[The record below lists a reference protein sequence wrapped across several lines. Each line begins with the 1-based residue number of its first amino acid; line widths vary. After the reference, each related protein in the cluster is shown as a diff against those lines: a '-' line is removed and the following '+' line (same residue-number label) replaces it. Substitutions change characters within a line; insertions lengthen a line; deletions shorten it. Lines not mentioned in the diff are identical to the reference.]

1 MSDPKDAPAEKH
13 APAEEHAPA
22 AHDAHDAHGQSEH
35 GHDAHGQSEHGHDEE
50 PLGPPDV
57 GLWAAG
63 IGGIAVAIVI
73 AACFAFSTG
82 AL

>member
-1 MSDPKDAPAEKH
+1 MSDPKDAPAE
-13 APAEEHAPA
+13 EHAPSRRARPA
-22 AHDAHDAHGQSEH
+22 AH
-35 GHDAHGQSEHGHDEE
+35 GHDEHGHDEE

>member
-1 MSDPKDAPAEKH
+1 MSDPKDAA
-13 APAEEHAPA
+13 AEEHAAADEHAPA
-22 AHDAHDAHGQSEH
+22 THDAHG
-35 GHDAHGQSEHGHDEE
+35 HDAHGHDEE
-50 PLGPPDV
+50 PLGPPDI

-63 IGGIAVAIVI
+63 IGGIAVAVVI

>member
-1 MSDPKDAPAEKH
+1 MSDTNDAAA
-13 APAEEHAPA
+13 APPHEPPTEADGPT
-22 AHDAHDAHGQSEH
+22 
-35 GHDAHGQSEHGHDEE
+35 GHDAHGHDPHGHDEE

>member
-1 MSDPKDAPAEKH
+1 MSDPKEAPAD
-13 APAEEHAPA
+13 EHAPA
-22 AHDAHDAHGQSEH
+22 AHDAH
-35 GHDAHGQSEHGHDEE
+35 GHDANGHDEE
-50 PLGPPDV
+50 PLGPPDI

>member
-1 MSDPKDAPAEKH
+1 MPAMSDPKDAPADEH
-13 APAEEHAPA
+13 APEHAPA
-22 AHDAHDAHGQSEH
+22 AHGAH
-35 GHDAHGQSEHGHDEE
+35 GHDEHGHDEE
-50 PLGPPDV
+50 PLGPPDI

>member
-1 MSDPKDAPAEKH
+1 MSDPKDEPAP
-13 APAEEHAPA
+13 
-22 AHDAHDAHGQSEH
+22 DAHDELAPA
-35 GHDAHGQSEHGHDEE
+35 GHAEHGHDEE
-50 PLGPPDV
+50 PLGPPDI

-63 IGGIAVAIVI
+63 VGGVAVAIVI

>member
-1 MSDPKDAPAEKH
+1 MSDPKDAPTEEH
-13 APAEEHAPA
+13 APADEHAPA
-22 AHDAHDAHGQSEH
+22 AHDAH
-35 GHDAHGQSEHGHDEE
+35 GHDASGHDEE
-50 PLGPPDV
+50 PLGPPDIE
-57 GLWAAG
+57 LWAAG

>member
-1 MSDPKDAPAEKH
+1 MPAMSDPKDAPTEEH
-13 APAEEHAPA
+13 APADEHAPA
-22 AHDAHDAHGQSEH
+22 AHDAH
-35 GHDAHGQSEHGHDEE
+35 GHDAHGHDEE
-50 PLGPPDV
+50 PLGPPDI

-63 IGGIAVAIVI
+63 IGGIAVAVVI

>member
-1 MSDPKDAPAEKH
+1 MSDPKDASA
-13 APAEEHAPA
+13 APPHEEEHASA
-22 AHDAHDAHGQSEH
+22 
-35 GHDAHGQSEHGHDEE
+35 GHDDHGHDEE

-63 IGGIAVAIVI
+63 IGGIGVAIVI

>member
-1 MSDPKDAPAEKH
+1 MTNPKNTPPDPPHDAAIETHDETHDEPHSD
-13 APAEEHAPA
+13 EHAPA
-22 AHDAHDAHGQSEH
+22 
-35 GHDAHGQSEHGHDEE
+35 GHDEHGHDEE

-63 IGGIAVAIVI
+63 IGGIAVAVVI

>member
-1 MSDPKDAPAEKH
+1 MTNPKNAPPDPPHDAAIETH
-13 APAEEHAPA
+13 DEAHSVEHAPA
-22 AHDAHDAHGQSEH
+22 
-35 GHDAHGQSEHGHDEE
+35 GHDEHGHDEE

-63 IGGIAVAIVI
+63 IGGIAVAVVI

>member
-1 MSDPKDAPAEKH
+1 MSHPNDAH
-13 APAEEHAPA
+13 AP
-22 AHDAHDAHGQSEH
+22 DAHDELAAA
-35 GHDAHGQSEHGHDEE
+35 GHDEHGHDEE
-50 PLGPPDV
+50 PLGPPDI

-63 IGGIAVAIVI
+63 IGGIGVAIVI

>member
-1 MSDPKDAPAEKH
+1 MSDPNDTPADG
-13 APAEEHAPA
+13 HAPA
-22 AHDAHDAHGQSEH
+22 AHGAH
-35 GHDAHGQSEHGHDEE
+35 GHDEHGHDEE
-50 PLGPPDV
+50 PLGPPDI

>member
-1 MSDPKDAPAEKH
+1 MTNPKNAPPDPPYDAAIETHDEAHSDEPHSD
-13 APAEEHAPA
+13 EHAPA
-22 AHDAHDAHGQSEH
+22 AHD
-35 GHDAHGQSEHGHDEE
+35 EHGHDEE

-63 IGGIAVAIVI
+63 IGGIAVAVVI

>member
-1 MSDPKDAPAEKH
+1 MSDPKDAPAA
-13 APAEEHAPA
+13 APHEDEHAPA
-22 AHDAHDAHGQSEH
+22 GHG
-35 GHDAHGQSEHGHDEE
+35 EHGHDEE

-63 IGGIAVAIVI
+63 IGGIGVAIVI

>member
-1 MSDPKDAPAEKH
+1 MSDPKDAPTEEH
-13 APAEEHAPA
+13 APADEHAPA
-22 AHDAHDAHGQSEH
+22 AHDAH
-35 GHDAHGQSEHGHDEE
+35 GHDAHGHDEE
-50 PLGPPDV
+50 PLGPPDI

-63 IGGIAVAIVI
+63 IGGIAVAVVI

>member
-1 MSDPKDAPAEKH
+1 MSDPKDAPTEAH
-13 APAEEHAPA
+13 APADEHAPA
-22 AHDAHDAHGQSEH
+22 AHDAH
-35 GHDAHGQSEHGHDEE
+35 GHDASGHDEE
-50 PLGPPDV
+50 PLGPPDI

>member
-1 MSDPKDAPAEKH
+1 MPEMTETDSEPHGAPDH
-13 APAEEHAPA
+13 HSPA
-22 AHDAHDAHGQSEH
+22 ADYGVD
-35 GHDAHGQSEHGHDEE
+35 HGHDEE

-63 IGGIAVAIVI
+63 IGGVAVAIVI

>member
-1 MSDPKDAPAEKH
+1 MPGMSDPKEAPAGPPHDTATETH
-13 APAEEHAPA
+13 SEPA
-22 AHDAHDAHGQSEH
+22 AHG
-35 GHDAHGQSEHGHDEE
+35 EHGHDEE
-50 PLGPPDV
+50 PLGPPDI

-63 IGGIAVAIVI
+63 IGGIGVAVVI

>member
-1 MSDPKDAPAEKH
+1 MPAMSDTATEKH
-13 APAEEHAPA
+13 GEAHADEHAADEHA
-22 AHDAHDAHGQSEH
+22 AA
-35 GHDAHGQSEHGHDEE
+35 GHAEHGHDEE

-63 IGGIAVAIVI
+63 VGGVAVAIVI

>member
-1 MSDPKDAPAEKH
+1 MLRARH
-13 APAEEHAPA
+13 ARPRTAT
-22 AHDAHDAHGQSEH
+22 
-35 GHDAHGQSEHGHDEE
+35 SEHGHDEE

>member
-1 MSDPKDAPAEKH
+1 MPAMSDPKDAPAAPPH
-13 APAEEHAPA
+13 ADEHAPA
-22 AHDAHDAHGQSEH
+22 AHD
-35 GHDAHGQSEHGHDEE
+35 EHGHDEE
-50 PLGPPDV
+50 PLGPPDI

-63 IGGIAVAIVI
+63 IGGIGVAIVI

>member
-1 MSDPKDAPAEKH
+1 MSETTDGPAAQPHED
-13 APAEEHAPA
+13 EHASA
-22 AHDAHDAHGQSEH
+22 GHDDH
-35 GHDAHGQSEHGHDEE
+35 GHEHGHDEE
-50 PLGPPDV
+50 PLGPPDI

-63 IGGIAVAIVI
+63 IGGIAVSIVI

>member
-1 MSDPKDAPAEKH
+1 MSDPKE

-22 AHDAHDAHGQSEH
+22 DEHAPAAH
-35 GHDAHGQSEHGHDEE
+35 GHDEHGHDEE
-50 PLGPPDV
+50 PLGPPDI

-63 IGGIAVAIVI
+63 IGGIAVAVVI

>member
-1 MSDPKDAPAEKH
+1 MSDPKDAPADPPHDMATETH
-13 APAEEHAPA
+13 SEPHTDEHAPT
-22 AHDAHDAHGQSEH
+22 
-35 GHDAHGQSEHGHDEE
+35 GHAEHGHDEE

-63 IGGIAVAIVI
+63 IGGTAVAIVI

>member
-1 MSDPKDAPAEKH
+1 MDDARDELAD
-13 APAEEHAPA
+13 EHAGPV
-22 AHDAHDAHGQSEH
+22 HGADDQSVDQ
-35 GHDAHGQSEHGHDEE
+35 GHDDHVHDEE
-50 PLGPPDV
+50 PLGPPDI

-63 IGGIAVAIVI
+63 AGGIAVAIVI

>member
-1 MSDPKDAPAEKH
+1 MSDPKDAPAGPPPDTAIETH
-13 APAEEHAPA
+13 SVPPTDEGAPA
-22 AHDAHDAHGQSEH
+22 AHGND
-35 GHDAHGQSEHGHDEE
+35 EHGHDEE
-50 PLGPPDV
+50 SLGPPDI

-63 IGGIAVAIVI
+63 IGGIAVSIVI

>member
-1 MSDPKDAPAEKH
+1 MSDPKDAPSETQTEPH
-13 APAEEHAPA
+13 ADEHAPA
-22 AHDAHDAHGQSEH
+22 GHG
-35 GHDAHGQSEHGHDEE
+35 EHGHDEE
-50 PLGPPDV
+50 PLGPPDG
-57 GLWAAG
+57 GLWGAA

>member
-1 MSDPKDAPAEKH
+1 MSDPKDAPAE
-13 APAEEHAPA
+13 EHAPP
-22 AHDAHDAHGQSEH
+22 AHDAHGPSEH
-35 GHDAHGQSEHGHDEE
+35 GHDEHGHDEE

>member
-1 MSDPKDAPAEKH
+1 MSEETREPPSDPGSPA
-13 APAEEHAPA
+13 
-22 AHDAHDAHGQSEH
+22 
-35 GHDAHGQSEHGHDEE
+35 GHDAPSHDAPSHDAHGHDEE

-63 IGGIAVAIVI
+63 IGGVAVAIVI

>member
-1 MSDPKDAPAEKH
+1 MSDTANETHADEHADQH
-13 APAEEHAPA
+13 APAGHA
-22 AHDAHDAHGQSEH
+22 
-35 GHDAHGQSEHGHDEE
+35 EHGHDEE
-50 PLGPPDV
+50 PLGPPDI

-63 IGGIAVAIVI
+63 VGGVAIAIEI

>member
-1 MSDPKDAPAEKH
+1 MSDPKDAPAGE
-13 APAEEHAPA
+13 PLPDEHAPA
-22 AHDAHDAHGQSEH
+22 AHDAHGHDEH
-35 GHDAHGQSEHGHDEE
+35 GHNEE
-50 PLGPPDV
+50 PLGPPDI

>member
-1 MSDPKDAPAEKH
+1 MPAMSDPKDSPAAPPHDTAAETH
-13 APAEEHAPA
+13 TESDTDEHAPA
-22 AHDAHDAHGQSEH
+22 
-35 GHDAHGQSEHGHDEE
+35 GHDEHGHDEE

-57 GLWAAG
+57 GLWSAG
-63 IGGIAVAIVI
+63 IAGIAVTIVI

>member
-1 MSDPKDAPAEKH
+1 MPAMSDTTTEPHGEPHSD
-13 APAEEHAPA
+13 EHAPA
-22 AHDAHDAHGQSEH
+22 
-35 GHDAHGQSEHGHDEE
+35 GHDEHDHPEE

-63 IGGIAVAIVI
+63 VGGVAVAIVI

>member
-1 MSDPKDAPAEKH
+1 MSDPKDAAAEEH
-13 APAEEHAPA
+13 AAADEHAPA
-22 AHDAHDAHGQSEH
+22 AHDAH
-35 GHDAHGQSEHGHDEE
+35 GHDAHGHDEE
-50 PLGPPDV
+50 PLGPPDI

>member
-1 MSDPKDAPAEKH
+1 MSAPKNAPADPPHDTAIETH
-13 APAEEHAPA
+13 SEPPADEHVPA
-22 AHDAHDAHGQSEH
+22 AHDAH
-35 GHDAHGQSEHGHDEE
+35 GHSEHGHDEE
-50 PLGPPDV
+50 PLGPPDI

>member
-1 MSDPKDAPAEKH
+1 MSDPN
-13 APAEEHAPA
+13 HAPA
-22 AHDAHDAHGQSEH
+22 AQPQEDEHASAGQDDH
-35 GHDAHGQSEHGHDEE
+35 GHDEHGHDEE
-50 PLGPPDV
+50 PLGPPDI

>member
-1 MSDPKDAPAEKH
+1 MSEPKDTPAD
-13 APAEEHAPA
+13 EHTPA
-22 AHDAHDAHGQSEH
+22 AHGGH
-35 GHDAHGQSEHGHDEE
+35 GHDEHGHDEE
-50 PLGPPDV
+50 PLGPPDI